1 VIELGRLSVG
11 LAGAGGVVLAV
22 LGVAFLRDPAAALRL
37 SGHRAGHLP
46 QVMANRYL
54 ALAAL
59 AALAMLHGDAGVITA
74 LFAVLGLMGLH
85 DATIYARAGHGWG
98 RHAAAG
104 CAALGVAGLALLA
117 RAGGA

>member
-1 VIELGRLSVG
+1 MIELGRLSVG
-11 LAGAGGVVLAV
+11 LAGAGGVSLAV
-22 LGVAFLRDPAAALRL
+22 LGIAFLRDPASALRL
-37 SGHRAGHLP
+37 SGHRAEALP
-46 QVMANRYL
+46 RVMANRYL

-59 AALAMLHGDAGVITA
+59 ALLAVLHGDAGVIAA

-85 DATIYARAGHGWG
+85 DASIYARAGQAWG

-104 CAALGVAGLALLA
+104 GAALGVAGLAWLA